1 MGLHV
6 EVVSVLHQLS
16 LTLWSLKLMKLLAV
30 VAVLLVGISTA
41 SILSAGNNVAA
52 LLNF

>member
-6 EVVSVLHQLS
+6 EIVLVLHRLP
-16 LTLWSLKLMKLLAV
+16 LTLWSVKPMKLLAV

-41 SILSAGNNVAA
+41 SILSAGGNVAA